1 MAAGGAKGETAA
13 EAMRRAAVLEG
24 QLARAAGGDDAGL
37 RKECADAYLSC
48 GRRMLREA
56 GEAGGGAGEEAA
68 LECLE
73 KAAAING
80 LWHACADACGQ
91 HARAR
96 QKAGEHAGAIAWL
109 GRALS
114 LADRAKDSETAKAR
128 KKRRALRDRC
138 IDSWKEL
145 VRAPA
150 DDMDGPYRTALL
162 ADPSRAQTHIDMGY
176 VLAGRGQAGR
186 AAECYEG
193 ACEADP
199 GSAEA
204 RFRAGTA
211 LQEAGEHGRAAR
223 RYEEA
228 GRMNA
233 GQAQRAA
240 MGCAQCGRSMAAAG
254 RRAEAA
260 AALEAAA
267 RLDPSLA
274 LECARAHE
282 ECAGAAPR
290 GGGGE
295 AAGAQEE
302 MPPQGAQY
310 ARAVEWYQ
318 RAGGG
323 EAAAEAARGCARCG
337 RALLERKRPAEAAA
351 CLDAAAGL
359 DPAHSLECAAAHEEA
374 AGAALRE
381 EEGGGG
387 GSEAAAEHYNRAA
400 EMYAGGAGAIGDA
413 RGCVR
418 CGEAL
423 GRMGRPGEA
432 ARWIEAAANLDPAY
446 AHKCAA
452 AHERAGEAALQ
463 AEGGGRGRDA
473 AAEHYARAAA
483 WHGRR
488 REGGRE
494 AAAEAAAGCARCGR
508 LLGEMGR
515 LGDAA
520 AALDSAADMDPAH
533 SLECARMHEGC
544 AAEARSRRGGDA
556 EEAAVHYREAAR
568 RYGAAGRG
576 GGTEGA
582 AARGCIE
589 CGRALGGMGRHVGAA
604 EAFAGA
610 AVLDP
615 PAALECALACAGMAG
630 EARESKGRGKRGDRG
645 EILRLALQCCEAGRA
660 GGAGG
665 AELRIAAADIM
676 LEQGRHAE
684 AAAEYGRACA
694 EDGSL
699 RRRCA
704 EGCVKCGDG
713 LAGGSRA
720 GEALACIR
728 GAQEAGTVESAEV
741 EEACVRWGRTMF
753 DGARYGEA
761 ARCFEAGAAAAASAA
776 AAAGGGGIAARLGL
790 AASLSMDGR
799 RAEAVRAY
807 REAAGHGGAAALAG
821 SAGGCAARLAIAD
834 ALLGEGAHGEAEQ
847 WYARSRA
854 GGTGAEISRAYAG
867 IAGSLHSRSMHAA
880 AHGCIAMAAA
890 AGWPEDRAGTGR
902 LCADIG
908 RGLEEEGRLEQAAY
922 CYAKAAGL
930 DGGLKAECAR
940 ACMRVG
946 GEMEEA
952 GMRDGAVECYED
964 AIRMVPGNHEAHF
977 AVADAMVRG
986 GNYNRAAWYYEAA
999 GRHGGDGKRAGFGE
1013 AMCRAR
1019 DLHERARDE
1028 VDMQKKRGMYRD
1040 AEWAYEA
1047 AAKLAPRS
1055 HEPRMGA
1062 GMACLKQRDDVE
1074 NFRRAEAHFAE
1085 AIARAPPMVE
1095 PCMYAAK
1102 AVRKHAMGTRDRGRY
1117 RDALEYYR
1125 MAVKRR
1131 PRRPIVPRYWMGLCM
1146 LCAASGGVEDEER
1159 AKEFLRG
1166 ALDGAEPATSE
1177 EMHFCGRMCDILGRH
1192 KEAAGHYL
1200 GSLKG
1205 SPLYSA
1211 DFYKRIDA
1219 DLIRTGSI
1227 PEGGAPA
1234 AANKGGRGG
1243 AGRPGSAEPQYVCDT
1258 NVVLAYLDHL
1268 ARKTAFKS
1276 PIVPVLEKG
1285 MCAVPQVCYNEAHG
1299 KTAGS
1304 ELSGWLAGT
1313 VGRMCTVIKGRG
1325 RMDTRMQMAREAF
1338 MAGWLY
1344 SSEGAIREWCKSAD
1358 EKAAA
1363 KSTRYGG
1370 GPPSGRDVLVLA
1382 TAIDMHVR
1390 QRRPSTVR
1398 LVTWDRDFGDFAD
1411 YIRAEAGIEVVRP
1424 DDVGG

>member
-1 MAAGGAKGETAA
+1 MAAGGAGAESAA
-13 EAMRRAAVLEG
+13 EAMSRAAGLEG

-37 RKECADAYLSC
+37 RRECADAYLSC

-56 GEAGGGAGEEAA
+56 AEAGGGECEEAA

-73 KAAAING
+73 KAAEING
-80 LWHACADACGQ
+80 LWRVCADACGQ

-96 QKAGEHAGAIAWL
+96 QKAGAHAGAIAWL

-114 LADRAKDSETAKAR
+114 LADRAKDSETARAR
-128 KKRRALRDRC
+128 KKRQALRDRC
-138 IDSWKEL
+138 IDSWIEL
-145 VRAPA
+145 VKAPA

-176 VLAGRGQAGR
+176 VLAGRGLAGR
-186 AAECYEG
+186 AAECYKG

-211 LQEAGEHGRAAR
+211 LQEAGEYGRAAA

-228 GRMNA
+228 GRISA
-233 GQAQRAA
+233 GQAPRAA

-282 ECAGAAPR
+282 ECAGAAPQ
-290 GGGGE
+290 GGGGP
-295 AAGAQEE
+295 AGAQGE

-323 EAAAEAARGCARCG
+323 GGGGGEAAEEAARGCARCG
-337 RALLERKRPAEAAA
+337 RALLEGKRPAEAAA
-351 CLDAAAGL
+351 CFDAAAAM
-359 DPAHSLECAAAHEEA
+359 DPAHSLECAAAHERA
-374 AGAALRE
+374 AEVALRE
-381 EEGGGG
+381 EGGGRG
-387 GSEAAAEHYNRAA
+387 EEAAAGHYIRAA
-400 EMYAGGAGAIGDA
+400 EMYSGGAGAIGDA
-413 RGCVR
+413 RGCAR

-423 GRMGRPGEA
+423 GRMGRPGDA
-432 ARWIEAAANLDPAY
+432 ARWIEAAADLDPAY
-446 AHKCAA
+446 APECAA
-452 AHERAGEAALQ
+452 AHERAAEAALR
-463 AEGGGRGRDA
+463 AEGGREA
-473 AAEHYARAAA
+473 AAGHYASAAA

-488 REGGRE
+488 TGGGGE
-494 AAAEAAAGCARCGR
+494 AAREAAAGCARCGR

-520 AALDSAADMDPAH
+520 AALGSAADIDPAH

-556 EEAAVHYREAAR
+556 EEAAGHYREAAR
-568 RYGAAGRG
+568 RYAAAGGAG
-576 GGTEGA
+576 GGGERG

-589 CGRALGGMGRHVGAA
+589 CGMALGEMGRLGDAA
-604 EAFAGA
+604 EALAGA
-610 AVLDP
+610 AGLDP
-615 PAALECALACAGMAG
+615 SAALECALACAGMADK
-630 EARESKGRGKRGDRG
+630 ARKAKGRGKRGDHG
-645 EILRLALQCCEAGRA
+645 EILRLAMQCCEAGKA

-665 AELRIAAADIM
+665 AGLRIAAADIM
-676 LEQGRHAE
+676 RGQGRHAE

-694 EDGSL
+694 EDASL

-713 LAGGSRA
+713 LLAGSSRA
-720 GEALACIR
+720 GEVLACIR
-728 GAQEAGTVESAEV
+728 GAQEAGAVEAAEA

-753 DGARYGEA
+753 DGALYGEA
-761 ARCFEAGAAAAASAA
+761 ARCFEAGAA

-790 AASLSMDGR
+790 AASLSMGGR

-807 REAAGHGGAAALAG
+807 REAAGRVGADALAG
-821 SAGGCAARLAIAD
+821 SAGGCSARLAIAD

-847 WYARSRA
+847 WYARARA
-854 GGTGAEISRAYAG
+854 GGTGAETSRAYAG
-867 IAGSLHSRSMHAA
+867 IAASLHARSMHAA
-880 AHGCIAMAAA
+880 AYGCIAMAAA
-890 AGWPEDRAGTGR
+890 AGWPEDKAGTGR

-908 RGLEEEGRLEQAAY
+908 RGLEGEGRRKQAAH
-922 CYAKAAGL
+922 CYKMAAGL
-930 DGGLKAECAR
+930 DDGMRAECAQ
-940 ACMRVG
+940 ACMRIG
-946 GEMEEA
+946 GEMERA
-952 GMRDGAVECYED
+952 KMLDGAVECYED

-986 GNYNRAAWYYEAA
+986 GNYNRAAWYYAAA
-999 GRHGGDGKRAGFGE
+999 GKHGGDGKRAGFGE
-1013 AMCRAR
+1013 AMCKAR

-1028 VDMQKKRGMYRD
+1028 VDMQKKRSMYRD
-1040 AEWAYEA
+1040 AEREYEA
-1047 AAKLAPRS
+1047 AAKVAPRS

-1062 GMACLKQRDDVE
+1062 GMVCLKQRDDVD
-1074 NFRRAEAHFAE
+1074 NYRRAEDHFAE
-1085 AIARAPPMVE
+1085 AIARAPPMAE

-1102 AVRKHAMGTRDRGRY
+1102 AVRKHAAGTRDRARY

-1125 MAVKRR
+1125 MAIKRR

-1146 LCAASGGVEDEER
+1146 LCAASNGEEEER
-1159 AKEFLRG
+1159 GKEILRG

-1200 GSLKG
+1200 GSLRG

-1211 DFYKRIDA
+1211 DFYKRIDR
-1219 DLIRTGSI
+1219 DLIRTGRI
-1227 PEGGAPA
+1227 PEDGA
-1234 AANKGGRGG
+1234 AAGAAGADKRGRGG
-1243 AGRPGSAEPQYVCDT
+1243 ARRSGSAELQYVCDT

-1338 MAGWLY
+1338 MAAWLY
-1344 SSEGAIREWCKSAD
+1344 SGEDAIREWCKGAD

-1390 QRRPSTVR
+1390 QPRPSTVR

-1411 YIRAEAGIEVVRP
+1411 YIRVEAGIEVVRP